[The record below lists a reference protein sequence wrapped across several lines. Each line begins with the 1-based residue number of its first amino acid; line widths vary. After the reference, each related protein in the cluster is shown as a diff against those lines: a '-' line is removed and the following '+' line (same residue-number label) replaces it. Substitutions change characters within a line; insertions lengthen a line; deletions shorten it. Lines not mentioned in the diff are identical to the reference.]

1 MPIST
6 DLEIREAY
14 SYIEGV
20 FLYTI
25 QKVLKSSLSKANNKI
40 ILSMQRSSHRST
52 QKTER
57 TNIVTP
63 KLLNFSEKKKE
74 RVEDSFMV
82 RRTSGDFWFCFLL
95 NQG

>member
-1 MPIST
+1 MLLDGYMWILCLPIST

-63 KLLNFSEKKKE
+63 KLLNFSEKKKKE
-74 RVEDSFMV
+74 SKIHL
-82 RRTSGDFWFCFLL
+82 W
-95 NQG
+95 